1 MGNWP
6 CMSPEWEGS
15 GWIIHSTP
23 GSAHLHQLLHTLMG
37 LKSSPVPT
45 PTVPFSLLGRQ
56 EDQQRLV
63 PLRGRAGVQNEQPT
77 IPNWQYFI
85 QEHFSL
91 HRGWSALFI
100 HPLTWSYI
108 QALKKKKKAAKL
120 KAAIF
125 KLCPWLF
132 AALCFPPCDSVFF
145 WKLGTR
151 ALWFPGTWN
160 IKSPNSSLTAS
171 FRGQG
176 VIDIFY
182 RFINSHGTVVS

>member
-6 CMSPEWEGS
+6 CMCPEGEGS
-15 GWIIHSTP
+15 GWITHSAP
-23 GSAHLHQLLHTLMG
+23 GFAHLHWLLHTLMG
-37 LKSSPVPT
+37 LKSSPLPQCL
-45 PTVPFSLLGRQ
+45 SLVLGRQ
-56 EDQQRLV
+56 EGQERLV

-77 IPNWQYFI
+77 TPDWQYFI

-125 KLCPWLF
+125 KLCPRLF
-132 AALCFPPCDSVFF
+132 AAVCFPPCDSVFF

>member
-1 MGNWP
+1 
-6 CMSPEWEGS
+6 MSPEWEGS

-45 PTVPFSLLGRQ
+45 PPVPFSLLGRQ

-100 HPLTWSYI
+100 HPLT
-108 QALKKKKKAAKL
+108 
-120 KAAIF
+120 
-125 KLCPWLF
+125 
-132 AALCFPPCDSVFF
+132 
-145 WKLGTR
+145 
-151 ALWFPGTWN
+151 
-160 IKSPNSSLTAS
+160 
-171 FRGQG
+171 
-176 VIDIFY
+176 
-182 RFINSHGTVVS
+182 

>member
-6 CMSPEWEGS
+6 CVCPEGDGS
-15 GWIIHSTP
+15 GWITRSAP
-23 GSAHLHQLLHTLMG
+23 GFAHLLWLLHTLMA
-37 LKSSPVPT
+37 LKSSPVP
-45 PTVPFSLLGRQ
+45 VPLLLCWADRRIRR
-56 EDQQRLV
+56 EWFL
-63 PLRGRAGVQNEQPT
+63 LRGRAGVQNEQPRA
-77 IPNWQYFI
+77 PDWQHFI

-108 QALKKKKKAAKL
+108 QALKKKKKAGKL